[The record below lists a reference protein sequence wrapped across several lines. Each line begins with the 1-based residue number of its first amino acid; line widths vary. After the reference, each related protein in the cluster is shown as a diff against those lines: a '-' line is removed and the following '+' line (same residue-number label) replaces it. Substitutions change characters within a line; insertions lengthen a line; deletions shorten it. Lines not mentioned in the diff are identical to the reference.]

1 MSIPAEDFT
10 PKELIGKRVAF
21 KDGAEHA
28 SCWHFQAGIK
38 TGVVL
43 KVGQTLAEKAALMG
57 PEFSVPEDLLEDE
70 ETPRLWVKVDPTE
83 ALPRGCE
90 TAVEIGC
97 LQVLEN

>member
-21 KDGAEHA
+21 KDGADHA
-28 SCWHFQAGIK
+28 SCWHFQVGVK

-43 KVGQTLAEKAALMG
+43 KIGQTLAEKAALMG

-70 ETPRLWVKVDPTE
+70 EPPRLWVKVDPTE

-90 TAVEIGC
+90 TAVEIRC
-97 LQVLEN
+97 LQVLEK